1 MTKSV
6 KILVPSGALG
16 ANGTRSPEPFNRGLR
31 ERPDVI
37 AVDAGSTDSGP
48 HYLGSGEPKPALG
61 ALRAE
66 LRQAMVARDELGI
79 PLIVGSCGT
88 SGSDHGV
95 DLMRRLCEDLAK
107 ELGQTVRVACIY
119 SEQSADAVK
128 RALREGRI
136 SALQPER
143 AIDDALVDR
152 CARIVAAMGAE
163 PIMHA
168 LRQGVDIVLAGRATD
183 TALMAA
189 VPLLRGMAPGPTWH
203 AGKIL
208 ECGAMCTTKPASGAV
223 LAEVDDRGFTIHA
236 LAEGGRATPLTVM
249 AHMLYENSNPYVLVE
264 PGGVLDVTQ
273 ARYTAI
279 DERRCRVEG
288 STWTTSAAY
297 TVKLEGAAPAGYQ
310 GVILN
315 ILRGPRYKGRF
326 EEWITTLEQRLRD
339 GIAKQ
344 LGLSERDYHLQFR
357 AIGRDAALGAM
368 ETAKGDPVEIGVMAI
383 VTTADRARTKEL
395 LSMLN
400 SPMLHFPLHDDE
412 ELPTHTFPFSPAT
425 MDRGLVY
432 EFVLNHVMT
441 VDDPLAPFRFE
452 FATLGVAP

>member
-1 MTKSV
+1 MTTSV
-6 KILVPSGALG
+6 KILVPSGAIG
-16 ANGTRSPEPFNRGLR
+16 ANGTRSPEPFDRGMR

-37 AVDAGSTDSGP
+37 AVDGGSTDSGP
-48 HYLGSGEPKPALG
+48 HYLGSGDPKPPRG

-66 LRQAMVARDELGI
+66 LRQAMVARAQLGI

-88 SGSDHGV
+88 SGSDKGV
-95 DLMRRLCEDLAK
+95 DIMRGLCEEIAQ

-128 RALREGRI
+128 AALREGRI
-136 SALQPER
+136 TALQPER
-143 AIDDALVDR
+143 AIDEALVER
-152 CARIVAAMGAE
+152 CSRIVAAMGAE

-168 LRQGVDIVLAGRATD
+168 LQQGVDIVLAGRATD

-189 VPLLRGMAPGPTWH
+189 VPLMRGLPPGASWH

-223 LAEVDDRGFTIHA
+223 LAEVDAGGFTIHA
-236 LAEGGRATPLTVM
+236 LAEGGRATPRTVH
-249 AHMLYENSNPYVLVE
+249 AHMLYENSNPFVLVE
-264 PGGVLDVTQ
+264 PGGVLDVTN
-273 ARYTAI
+273 ATYTAV

-288 STWTTSAAY
+288 STWTTSPAY

-315 ILRGPRYKGRF
+315 ILRSPRYKDRF
-326 EEWITTLEQRLRD
+326 EEWITSLEARVRD
-339 GIAKQ
+339 GIRKQ
-344 LGLSERDYHLQFR
+344 LGLSEGDYHLQFR
-357 AIGRDAALGAM
+357 AIGRDAVLGSM
-368 ETAKGDPVEIGVMAI
+368 ETATGTPVEIGVMGI
-383 VTTADRARTKEL
+383 VTSPDKARTKEL

-412 ELPTHTFPFSPAT
+412 ELPTHTFPLSPAT
-425 MDRGLVY
+425 MDRSLVY

-441 VDDPLAPFRFE
+441 VSDPLAPFRFDYT
-452 FATLGVAP
+452 TLGATP